1 MILLTIYC
9 LSSCLEEQLPEFA
22 GSTLHNHLWS
32 LLLPSFSPDNEPL
45 NPDILPLT
53 VFWIGVFAFIA
64 AGTMKWFLWIYTVP
78 GIEAWCSLRWSCFK
92 VQLHFFWFFLRF
104 MKYSEVSVMNL
115 GLNYF
120 LFFMFGMFY
129 ILNHKICIFSSF
141 SCHSLI
147 FALQFLL
154 SLYSFYYFLFEQDST
169 WHFFIST
176 YHCMIVHC
184 TFFQQ

>member
-53 VFWIGVFAFIA
+53 VFWIGVFAFIT

-78 GIEAWCSLRWSCFK
+78 GIEAWCSLRWSCFQ

-120 LFFMFGMFY
+120 LFFNPP
-129 ILNHKICIFSSF
+129 LHSSL
-141 SCHSLI
+141 SLI
-147 FALQFLL
+147 IEIA
-154 SLYSFYYFLFEQDST
+154 STSPNLY
-169 WHFFIST
+169 FFI
-176 YHCMIVHC
+176 YKKEVIVSSL
-184 TFFQQ
+184 